1 MSGNDLL
8 IFFEMLIKDVV
19 VVVTLETFLWLSKS
33 CRTIA
38 AKASI
43 SPLSSL
49 TPHSSK
55 IWLS

>member
-1 MSGNDLL
+1 MHLVDLL
-8 IFFEMLIKDVV
+8 IFFETLIKDD
-19 VVVTLETFLWLSKS
+19 VVVTLENFLWLSKS
-33 CRTIA
+33 CGTIA

-55 IWLS
+55 IWFS